1 VHQLDD
7 LSWRRFL
14 VLFQNLNPYGA
25 VASRVDQI
33 LDDKH
38 AEPEDDESGEA
49 QANNF
54 FSSML
59 TV

>member
-1 VHQLDD
+1 M
-7 LSWRRFL
+7 

-33 LDDKH
+33 LNDKH